1 MRGPP
6 ASGRFL
12 HPCVMVRPGKLP
24 RRFILHQYRP
34 MRISSSLLSSALLS
48 VTFVPGHLHLHR
60 LLEVRGFYSPTLL
73 QFISLP
79 SFVTPNR
86 GFFFLLFFVRHFFWD
101 RLLSTNIFMIR
112 FLVAQYLTTL
122 DCSVPSICIHRC
134 SGVYFCLFFA
144 VFFYIRLL
152 LLDPA
157 LSVVSC
163 LLSMMLRGFGFF
175 GHVTIYDLL
184 FPFFYSYQDVSMF
197 LASHC

>member
-1 MRGPP
+1 
-6 ASGRFL
+6 
-12 HPCVMVRPGKLP
+12 MVRPGKLP

-34 MRISSSLLSSALLS
+34 MRISPSLLSSALLS
-48 VTFVPGHLHLHR
+48 VTFVPSHLCLHR
-60 LLEVRGFYSPTLL
+60 LLEVRGFYSPALL

-79 SFVTPNR
+79 SFVTPNG
-86 GFFFLLFFVRHFFWD
+86 GFFFLLFFVRRFLWD

-134 SGVYFCLFFA
+134 SGVYFCLFFT

-157 LSVVSC
+157 LSAVSC

-175 GHVTIYDLL
+175 LGMLPFTIC
-184 FPFFYSYQDVSMF
+184 FSPFSTATRMCLCS
-197 LASHC
+197 